1 MSGIAGIVS
10 SNRCLDFELGNINLM
25 TDAMRSRGR
34 NAFKIKNSKFAVFG
48 CASSVFCDDEE
59 KQIPCSL
66 KNDGVEYVICFD
78 GLIYNSS
85 EIRHEI
91 EKRYNCSEK
100 MGDPELVLRSFLRW
114 GAGCLTRLNGIFA
127 FSIWNS
133 KTNELF
139 LARDRFGIKPLY
151 FTVKNGC
158 IIFASQIKGILANKN
173 VDAVIDKTGL
183 CEVLGL
189 GPAQT
194 QGCGTFKGINEIK
207 PAHFALYNKTGLTT
221 HRYWQLESKAF
232 SGDFDECLE
241 TTRKLTFDAI
251 GSQIE
256 DKGRNVAFFL
266 SGGVDSSAIVAL
278 ASRTLGKKLDTF
290 SLKYNRN
297 DEYFTPTEYQPASDD
312 YFIDLVREDCNT
324 NHHVIT
330 VDTYDLVEHLTDAVD
345 ARDLPGMA
353 DVDSSLYFLCK
364 EMGKDFSGAVS
375 GECADEVFGGYPW
388 FHRKEDFDTKVFPWA
403 KNIDLRR
410 NLVSPDALSPDEI
423 EEYIYRKYN
432 ESIKETP
439 ICFSDTPEEKRR
451 REIAHLNLNWFM
463 YTLGARSERIGM
475 NNGLEIR
482 MPFCDHKLV
491 EYVWNIPWE
500 FKAYKGR
507 EKGLLR
513 TVFDRLLPEEVLWRK
528 KSPFP
533 KTHNPEYEEIVK
545 AKVRGIFNDKNS
557 PIHGIIN
564 EKFILELMDMPSDYG
579 KPWFGQLMAIPQL
592 YAYIIQFDYWLKKY
606 NIKLSI

>member
-151 FTVKNGC
+151 FTAKNGC

-278 ASRTLGKKLDTF
+278 ASRTL
-290 SLKYNRN
+290 
-297 DEYFTPTEYQPASDD
+297 
-312 YFIDLVREDCNT
+312 
-324 NHHVIT
+324 
-330 VDTYDLVEHLTDAVD
+330 
-345 ARDLPGMA
+345 
-353 DVDSSLYFLCK
+353 
-364 EMGKDFSGAVS
+364 
-375 GECADEVFGGYPW
+375 
-388 FHRKEDFDTKVFPWA
+388 
-403 KNIDLRR
+403 
-410 NLVSPDALSPDEI
+410 
-423 EEYIYRKYN
+423 
-432 ESIKETP
+432 
-439 ICFSDTPEEKRR
+439 
-451 REIAHLNLNWFM
+451 
-463 YTLGARSERIGM
+463 
-475 NNGLEIR
+475 
-482 MPFCDHKLV
+482 
-491 EYVWNIPWE
+491 
-500 FKAYKGR
+500 
-507 EKGLLR
+507 
-513 TVFDRLLPEEVLWRK
+513 
-528 KSPFP
+528 
-533 KTHNPEYEEIVK
+533 
-545 AKVRGIFNDKNS
+545 
-557 PIHGIIN
+557 
-564 EKFILELMDMPSDYG
+564 
-579 KPWFGQLMAIPQL
+579 
-592 YAYIIQFDYWLKKY
+592 
-606 NIKLSI
+606 